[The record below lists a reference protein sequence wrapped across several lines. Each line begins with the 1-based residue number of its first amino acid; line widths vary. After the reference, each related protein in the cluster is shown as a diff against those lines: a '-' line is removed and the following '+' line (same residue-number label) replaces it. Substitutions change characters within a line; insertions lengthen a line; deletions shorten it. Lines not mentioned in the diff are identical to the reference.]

1 MLLIDMF
8 PVSCYSIY
16 INTYSPIFLSGLI
29 GDILMKRT
37 FIIVIIIL
45 TAAVSTGSAGFLDS
59 FLKDFGLSSKQELD
73 NSTIIS
79 GLKEALSVG
88 TEDAVKAVSKI
99 DGYLANEAIAILMPE
114 KFQQVADVMKKV
126 GYEKPV
132 DDFIMSMNR
141 AAEKAAPKATSH
153 ILSAIKGMT
162 IEDAKQILEGGDT
175 AATDYFK
182 LKTSDK
188 LYDEFMPVVSSSM
201 DEVGVTSKYK
211 EMMDKYLSLP
221 FVNKESLDLD
231 HYVTNKSLEGLFYMI
246 GEEEK
251 KIRTDPAA
259 RVTDLLKKVFS
270 K

>member
-1 MLLIDMF
+1 
-8 PVSCYSIY
+8 
-16 INTYSPIFLSGLI
+16 
-29 GDILMKRT
+29 MKRI
-37 FIIVIIIL
+37 FITVL
-45 TAAVSTGSAGFLDS
+45 TVFLAAGSTGYAGFLDS
-59 FLKDFGLSSKQELD
+59 LLKDIGLLSEQELD
-73 NSTIIS
+73 GSTIIS

-88 TEDAVKAVSKI
+88 TENAVKDVSKI

-114 KFQQVADVMKKV
+114 KFQKVADALRKV

-153 ILSAIKGMT
+153 ILSAIKEMT

-188 LYDEFMPVVSSSM
+188 LYDEFMPVISSSM
-201 DEVGVTSKYK
+201 NDVGVTSKYK
-211 EMMDKYLSLP
+211 DMMKQYLSLP
-221 FVNKESLDLD
+221 FVKKESLDLD
-231 HYVTNKSLEGLFYMI
+231 HYVTNKSLEGLFFMI

-270 K
+270 N